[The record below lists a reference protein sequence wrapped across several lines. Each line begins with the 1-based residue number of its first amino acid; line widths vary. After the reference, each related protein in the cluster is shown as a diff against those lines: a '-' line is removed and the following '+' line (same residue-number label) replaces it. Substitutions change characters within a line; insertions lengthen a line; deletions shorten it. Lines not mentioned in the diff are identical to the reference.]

1 MPTMNDRSFS
11 IITGRL
17 NPPYLARQ
25 DAFQVDEHEN
35 VVCVAP
41 IERPR
46 RKKMPVRVAML
57 GLCLYLFLVW
67 DLCKCVGMKKLPGE
81 LFPPNQRGER
91 VEYLWIPDLLVKDYD
106 MDSLEFDSVDWVA
119 WHCRLCLG
127 MYKRMVAP
135 KINGKNK

>member
-91 VEYLWIPDLLVKDYD
+91 VEYLWIPTTDRTCWSKTTTWTVLSLILWIGLLGT
-106 MDSLEFDSVDWVA
+106 VDFALACTKEWL
-119 WHCRLCLG
+119 HR
-127 MYKRMVAP
+127 K
-135 KINGKNK
+135 